1 MAPTEAGPSVSPIRK
16 SDSLIQNKV
25 DVRGGLACF
34 IIRIHLTP
42 HVPWVPV
49 FVGESSGV
57 QAKSMVVFP
66 VMVVVQEVL
75 CAKQ

>member
-1 MAPTEAGPSVSPIRK
+1 MTPTEAGTSVSPIRK

-25 DVRGGLACF
+25 DVRGGLAWF
-34 IIRIHLTP
+34 MIWIALAP
-42 HVPWVPV
+42 HIPSVLA
-49 FVGESSGV
+49 FVVESSGV

-66 VMVVVQEVL
+66 VMVLVQEVL